1 MPPVGG
7 MDVTQQHKGI
17 RIGQILVEQGK
28 LSEQQVFEI
37 IEAQRRTSM
46 PFGLLAERMF
56 DVTVDSI
63 EQAWVEQYCRFT
75 GQLDLEEVTVD
86 QHVLKLINRRQAW
99 QFEILPVRI
108 ESEGELLVAAS
119 RRRLARSVTF
129 VAKRLEPSAFF
140 RVVASDQLR
149 AFLNVHY
156 PLPGVTEAILDRA
169 SQAGRDEAA

>member
-1 MPPVGG
+1 M
-7 MDVTQQHKGI
+7 TNKHQGI

-28 LSEQQVFEI
+28 LTEQQVFEI

-75 GQLDLEEVTVD
+75 GQLDLDEVAID

-99 QFEILPVRI
+99 QFEILPVRY

-119 RRRLARSVTF
+119 RHRLARAVTF
-129 VAKRLEPSAFF
+129 VAKRLEPSAYF
-140 RVVASDQLR
+140 RVVESEQLR
-149 AFLNVHY
+149 AFLRAKY
-156 PLPGVTEAILDRA
+156 PLPGMTEAILYRSA
-169 SQAGRDEAA
+169 PDEAA